1 MIEDDF
7 WKVLV
12 TENLQ
17 FIPVAASPQSDDFA
31 KKICKGEGW
40 TVFMLDS

>member
-17 FIPVAASPQSDDFA
+17 FIPVAASPPQSDDFA
-31 KKICKGEGW
+31 KNSVKEKAGLFSC
-40 TVFMLDS
+40 